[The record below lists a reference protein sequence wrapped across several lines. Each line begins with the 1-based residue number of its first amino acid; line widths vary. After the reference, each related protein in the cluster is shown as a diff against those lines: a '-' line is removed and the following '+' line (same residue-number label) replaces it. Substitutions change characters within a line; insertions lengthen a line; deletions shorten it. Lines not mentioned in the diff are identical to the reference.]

1 MVYTFYLFITC
12 FVTIVNCSLT
22 NNPLLPT
29 EERMVICVIEL
40 LGYKHTWWL
49 AQGLAYSS
57 ALYMFIIVFNKYG
70 QLKTKVSDVNK
81 I

>member
-1 MVYTFYLFITC
+1 
-12 FVTIVNCSLT
+12 
-22 NNPLLPT
+22 
-29 EERMVICVIEL
+29 MVICVIEL